1 MEYKKVEKCH
11 RREEIRQSN
20 NNSNLLN
27 ERSGKCH
34 ISKTTDSKVQTVQDC
49 SKITNIEASGEPKLN
64 TEEFNLKHN
73 GNEIILSN
81 DSSPNEVV
89 KDSNFEYEDEW
100 DIGGIPEL
108 LNELDADIENSL
120 KNIQCSKFDGIKSA
134 INKKDIKPIQSKYCD
149 KEKVSNNLSSNENTQ
164 SLKFSKHKITFERNI
179 SKSLSLTPICCAAST
194 FAGFSKG
201 GHLISTSSNSFSLYS
216 TKFNDNSDQQF
227 KPTKYLEEKDCT
239 ISMSSQAG
247 NNGNTSSNV
256 SGAGVNNI
264 NSSQSISCSSNSNK
278 LNNKMSIDHQATLDK
293 GLKMKIKRTK
303 PGTKSSE
310 AKHEIVKA
318 TEQQQNGLV
327 GSGTNVCPTNQEDN
341 TCVLSVSNPSTSSN
355 SQNSNVVMGICNSQ
369 GNSNPTGNKKN
380 VGNGNNQNNL
390 STSNNSGNISLNN
403 TGSTNNNISQTTLQ
417 GTKRG
422 SSGHR
427 RDKAKEKSSH
437 SNRIGIEKNPSITN
451 DKESMEKP
459 VCHCGGSECNAS
471 TCSNTCIRKTE
482 NNTLSQRLS
491 TQNTSGNTSTVP
503 PGVFTPS
510 ADTSSS
516 TAVSTILSVTT
527 AISTPVS
534 TQTISCSGNAN
545 APGPPCKE
553 ASTNNGG
560 NIKISSHIAAQLAA
574 VAASNNSTN
583 GSCITASTFPDTD
596 MKSSSS
602 NVQNQIVKHVAPGLI
617 SATVHRTHSATNSNN
632 KTLPVE
638 NSMATSTSATEN
650 SESPPAKRVKQSDS
664 DATSSS
670 INKEMVDICIGTSV
684 GTITEP
690 DCLGPCEPGTSV
702 TLEGIVW
709 HETEG
714 GVLVVNVTWRGKTY
728 VGTLLDCT
736 RHDWAPPRFCD
747 SPTEDLD
754 ARTSKGRGKRGRA
767 AITPD
772 LSNFTETRSSI
783 YFSHSH
789 VHSKLR
795 NGSAKGGRGTS
806 RTSSGTSADKANS
819 GSSHSS
825 GNSGSTPS
833 TSPTAFLPPRAEK
846 RKSKDESPPPVS
858 GDNEAVSSGMVN
870 ASGIPISSNSI
881 CGLTN
886 QPQSLIN
893 PVTGLN
899 VQISTKKCK
908 TSSPC
913 AISPVLLECPEQ
925 DCSKKYKHVNGLR
938 YHQSHAHGSATMLD
952 EDSMAET
959 EEHVTPQPSPLSSTP
974 TPSMTP
980 NPSDLISN
988 TQTEISSQS
997 AIAQLSIPD
1006 ELNTTKLDEEDLSL
1020 QLVNSEKSSI
1030 PETDTSLPCG
1040 GILPS
1045 TESNSTITNPTVPT
1059 AGGSISAGTSHHEQ
1073 QKQFLDLVENTKI
1086 NMNTS
1091 ISLESNNQ
1099 AIQHSPTGKSGVLR
1113 FGQGECKNNSS
1124 GLIPTSIPDENL
1136 AQIESLESIS
1146 NSTASPEKCIPGQQD
1161 SKNDTYC
1168 GGESIEKTTQLHPN
1182 QQSIA
1187 TIKTALAS
1195 SAVAKSK
1202 KGRKSPSPNDYD
1214 AVELNT
1220 CNISSRDDVQSPA
1233 YSDISDDSTPVN
1245 DQDHID
1251 KVNVSK
1257 NSDII
1262 KKPQDIGISS
1272 TSCPS
1277 GQSNISSTLG
1287 NYGVYQFYQQQQF
1300 IVPTAA
1306 EQQQPA
1312 KNTLSTNIGPTIIPS
1327 SMTQPQSAS
1336 EFTTKKE
1343 PPLDL
1348 MSKANQLHSN
1358 LHCQEINK
1366 DSNRPMCVTGSQGNS
1381 ELSNVPSIGSS
1392 ALTSTAPSKSVPHFY
1407 AFNYMPSN
1415 YPFNVDPN
1423 YGSAVPITT
1432 LDDNTK
1438 TNRLAGI
1445 PSPNDQSQQQHTPLL
1460 YKEDR
1465 SKEDISSMDNVK
1477 SSNPQIPSKQ
1487 SIKSDSL
1494 VKSECIKQ
1502 ETSCMP
1508 LTQIPQHMQIQ
1519 SKDHQGIGVY
1529 TNMYQRHPL
1538 QLASQQLSREE
1549 ELRRYYIFSDQ
1560 QRRQNSSS
1568 QSAINQQVQSASPQ
1582 SVNPQCKDDAATSQH
1597 QHTVQNQH
1605 QQQIK
1610 IKSNTSLNIS
1620 KSANSVSTSKESPK
1634 HKQEEELKVV
1644 KQEGQ
1649 KPTMETQGPPPP
1661 PTSQYFL
1668 HPSYITSSPFGFDP
1682 SHPMYRNV
1690 LMPASSP
1697 YNTPPYHLQMPR
1709 YHAPEDLSRNTG
1721 TKALDALHHAASQY
1735 YTTHKIHELSERAL
1749 KSPNNSNSSNVS
1761 GSIKISGSSPNINPA
1776 QHTNIGSNVIGHHS
1790 VQNQS
1795 TNVTQ
1800 LPHNLASQTIGIP
1813 NKQEVTG
1820 QKPHGNGPSV
1830 TGTTLNEPQKSQTV
1844 VNSSAAS
1851 SCVSGN
1857 GTSSSGNNISSGGT
1871 SDSRSPPPQRHVHT
1885 HHHTHVGLGYPM
1897 YPAPYGAAVLASQQA
1912 AAVAVI
1918 NPFPPGPN
1926 K

>member
-1 MEYKKVEKCH
+1 MEYKKVDKCT
-11 RREEIRQSN
+11 RREETRQSDN
-20 NNSNLLN
+20 LNLLK
-27 ERSGKCH
+27 EVSRKCN
-34 ISKTTDSKVQTVQDC
+34 ISKTTDLKFQSRQEYSNIK
-49 SKITNIEASGEPKLN
+49 NIESKNEPKI
-64 TEEFNLKHN
+64 EECIKPNN
-73 GNEIILSN
+73 NELILSN
-81 DSSPNEVV
+81 LTPNSEVI
-89 KDSNFEYEDEW
+89 KNSNFEYEEEW
-100 DIGGIPEL
+100 DIDGIPEL
-108 LNELDADIENSL
+108 LNELDADIEKSL
-120 KNIQCSKFDGIKSA
+120 KNIQSSKFDGIQNVSN
-134 INKKDIKPIQSKYCD
+134 NKKDIKPKQP
-149 KEKVSNNLSSNENTQ
+149 NNCKKGKSAIDLNFHEDPN
-164 SLKFSKHKITFERNI
+164 SLKCSKHENIFEKDI
-179 SKSLSLTPICCAAST
+179 FKSLPITPICCAAST

-216 TKFNDNSDQQF
+216 TKFNNNNNTGHQF
-227 KPTKYLEEKDCT
+227 KQTKLLEDKDCG

-247 NNGNTSSNV
+247 NNGNTSSNI
-256 SGAGVNNI
+256 SGAAITNI
-264 NSSQSISCSSNSNK
+264 NSSQSTSCSSNSNK

-318 TEQQQNGLV
+318 TEQQQNGLLAS
-327 GSGTNVCPTNQEDN
+327 GSGVCTLNQEDN
-341 TCVLSVSNPSTSSN
+341 TCVIAVSNQSTSSN
-355 SQNSNVVMGICNSQ
+355 SQNSNVTSATCNTQ
-369 GNSNPTGNKKN
+369 GNLNGNKKN
-380 VGNGNNQNNL
+380 GNGNNQNNL
-390 STSNNSGNISLNN
+390 STNNNGSVSLNN
-403 TGSTNNNISQTTLQ
+403 QVSVNSNVSQTTAQ

-437 SNRIGIEKNPSITN
+437 SNRMGNEKNSSAAS
-451 DKESMEKP
+451 DKDP
-459 VCHCGGSECNAS
+459 IDRVICHCGGSDCNIA
-471 TCSNTCIRKTE
+471 TCSNACIRKTD
-482 NNTLSQRLS
+482 NNTPSQRLS
-491 TQNTSGNTSTVP
+491 TQNTTGNSSTVP

-516 TAVSTILSVTT
+516 TSVSTLLSVST

-534 TQTISCSGNAN
+534 TQTVSSSVNAN
-545 APGPPCKE
+545 APGPPNKE
-553 ASTNNGG
+553 MSANNV

-574 VAASNNSTN
+574 AAASNNSSN
-583 GSCITASTFPDTD
+583 GSCISASTFSNID

-602 NVQNQIVKHVAPGLI
+602 NIQSQIAKHVAPGQI
-617 SATVHRTHSATNSNN
+617 SATVHHTVSEPISNN
-632 KTLPVE
+632 KTLSISSSVGTE
-638 NSMATSTSATEN
+638 NSKNTSTSLNEN
-650 SESPPAKRVKQSDS
+650 TESPPAKRIKHD
-664 DATSSS
+664 DIAAPA

-754 ARTSKGRGKRGRA
+754 ARSSKGRGKRGRA
-767 AITPD
+767 SITPD

-783 YFSHSH
+783 YFSHSN

-795 NGSAKGGRGTS
+795 NGSTKGGRGSS
-806 RTSSGTSADKANS
+806 RTTNTASTDKTNS
-819 GSSHSS
+819 GSSLSS

-846 RKSKDESPPPVS
+846 RKSKDESPPPTS
-858 GDNEAVSSGMVN
+858 GDSDSTITGMAN
-870 ASGIPISSNSI
+870 ASGIPISSSTVS
-881 CGLTN
+881 GLTN

-899 VQISTKKCK
+899 VQISSKKCK

-938 YHQSHAHGSATMLD
+938 YHQSHAHGSANMAD
-952 EDSMAET
+952 EDSMADT
-959 EEHVTPQPSPLSSTP
+959 EEHATPQPSPLSSTP

-980 NPSDLISN
+980 NPSDITAN
-988 TQTEISSQS
+988 TQQPLSSQ
-997 AIAQLSIPD
+997 LETT
-1006 ELNTTKLDEEDLSL
+1006 ELAVLEESNIKKLDEENLSL
-1020 QLVNSEKSSI
+1020 QEENSENINSEI
-1030 PETDTSLPCG
+1030 ETSLPTD
-1040 GILPS
+1040 GIS
-1045 TESNSTITNPTVPT
+1045 TSNDINSTIT
-1059 AGGSISAGTSHHEQ
+1059 ASSGGGGISVDTPHHEQ
-1073 QKQFLDLVENTKI
+1073 QKQFLDIVGNNKI
-1086 NMNTS
+1086 NMNTI
-1091 ISLESNNQ
+1091 ISLEQNNHTVQ
-1099 AIQHSPTGKSGVLR
+1099 QSVTGKSGVLR
-1113 FGQGECKNNSS
+1113 FGQGDCKNNGS
-1124 GLIPTSIPDENL
+1124 GLFSNNRCNETLNQEES
-1136 AQIESLESIS
+1136 IESESNPTGS
-1146 NSTASPEKCIPGQQD
+1146 SEKCIPVQQD
-1161 SKNDTYC
+1161 SNKETC
-1168 GGESIEKTTQLHPN
+1168 TEKTLQLHINQPN
-1182 QQSIA
+1182 
-1187 TIKTALAS
+1187 IKTVLAS
-1195 SAVAKSK
+1195 SAIPKPK
-1202 KGRKSPSPNDYD
+1202 KGRKSPSPAGYD
-1214 AVELNT
+1214 PVELNT

-1251 KVNVSK
+1251 KVSK
-1257 NSDII
+1257 NSEVV
-1262 KKPQDIGISS
+1262 KKSQDIGLSS
-1272 TSCPS
+1272 TSCNS
-1277 GQSNISSTLG
+1277 NQSSISTTLG

-1300 IVPTAA
+1300 ITPPTSD
-1306 EQQQPA
+1306 QPT
-1312 KNTLSTNIGPTIIPS
+1312 KNTLNTNIGSTIIPS
-1327 SMTQPQSAS
+1327 SLTQQQTVS
-1336 EFTTKKE
+1336 EFNTKKE

-1348 MSKANQLHSN
+1348 ISKANSNQIHSN
-1358 LHCQEINK
+1358 QHCQEVNK
-1366 DSNRPMCVTGSQGNS
+1366 DSTRPVCIATSQSNS
-1381 ELSNVPSIGSS
+1381 ELSNVPSVVSS
-1392 ALTSTAPSKSVPHFY
+1392 ALNSTCPSKSVSHFY

-1415 YPFNVDPN
+1415 YPYNVDSN
-1423 YGSAVPITT
+1423 YGSSSITT
-1432 LDDNTK
+1432 SEDSK
-1438 TNRLAGI
+1438 QSKFAGI
-1445 PSPNDQSQQQHTPLL
+1445 PSPNDQAQQHTPIS

-1465 SKEDISSMDNVK
+1465 PKEDIGATDNVK
-1477 SSNPQIPSKQ
+1477 SSNSQISSKQ
-1487 SIKSDSL
+1487 SIKTDSI
-1494 VKSECIKQ
+1494 VKSECIKP
-1502 ETSCMP
+1502 ETCMS
-1508 LTQIPQHMQIQ
+1508 LSQIPQPLQIQ

-1538 QLASQQLSREE
+1538 TLASQQLSREE

-1568 QSAINQQVQSASPQ
+1568 QSAVNQQVQNLPSQ
-1582 SVNPQCKDDAATSQH
+1582 SVNPQSKDDTTSSQQQH
-1597 QHTVQNQH
+1597 NTAQNP
-1605 QQQIK
+1605 QQIK
-1610 IKSNTSLNIS
+1610 IKSNTSVNVC
-1620 KSANSVSTSKESPK
+1620 KSANSVNTSKESPK
-1634 HKQEEELKVV
+1634 HKQEEELKVI

-1668 HPSYITSSPFGFDP
+1668 HPSYITSTPFGFDP

-1697 YNTPPYHLQMPR
+1697 YNTPPYHLPIPR

-1749 KSPNNSNSSNVS
+1749 KSPNNSNSGNVS
-1761 GSIKISGSSPNINPA
+1761 GTIKISGSSPNIGTS
-1776 QHTNIGSNVIGHHS
+1776 QHSNISSNVIGHHS

-1800 LPHNLASQTIGIP
+1800 LPHNLASQTIGIS
-1813 NKQEVTG
+1813 NKQDVTG
-1820 QKPHGNGPSV
+1820 QKSHGNGPNI
-1830 TGTTLNEPQKSQTV
+1830 TGTPLNDPQKTQTG
-1844 VNSSAAS
+1844 VNSSS
-1851 SCVSGN
+1851 GPNCGSGN
-1857 GTSSSGNNISSGGT
+1857 GSGSNVSSAST